1 MRERV
6 ELKKISL
13 GERDQLIPYLLLAD
27 ESEEMVKE
35 YLDEGDLYAVYIEDQ
50 IAGVALFIEDS
61 SSIVELKNIALTPN
75 WRGRGIGR
83 EIIHSLFNL
92 YRGKYRKMIVGTAN
106 SSIDNIA
113 FYQKCGFRITSIRKD
128 FFRQY
133 PEPIFEDGIQALDMI
148 MFEKEL
154 S

>member
-83 EIIHSLFNL
+83 EIIQSLFNL